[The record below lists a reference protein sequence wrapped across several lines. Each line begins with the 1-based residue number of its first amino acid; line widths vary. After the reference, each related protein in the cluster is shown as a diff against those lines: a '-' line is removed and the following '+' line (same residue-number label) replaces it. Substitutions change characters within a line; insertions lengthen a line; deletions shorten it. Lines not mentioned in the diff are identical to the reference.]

1 MPEDLEIRSC
11 RLGRLAEEMGM
22 VLWQVPG
29 LFCVGFKPLGDF
41 GEPPNP
47 LLGFA
52 AAGQFVVFAVE
63 EAEL

>member
-1 MPEDLEIRSC
+1 
-11 RLGRLAEEMGM
+11 M

-41 GEPPNP
+41 GEPPDP